1 MRRHRWQ
8 VVRALRVL
16 LACLVVTLSP
26 GPSGAARVW
35 TETPVLIA
43 HASAASVAS
52 TAGRGAP
59 QAALQASALAVSALA
74 AAPAAW
80 APAPLAEASRP
91 PAGDILPVEDRYLR
105 NCTLLR

>member
-26 GPSGAARVW
+26 GPSGAARAW

-43 HASAASVAS
+43 HASAAAGAS
-52 TAGRGAP
+52 TAGHRAP
-59 QAALQASALAVSALA
+59 RAALPASALAVAALVI
-74 AAPAAW
+74 APAAW
-80 APAPLAEASRP
+80 APIPLAEASRP
-91 PAGDILPVEDRYLR
+91 PAGDHVPVEDRYLR
-105 NCTLLR
+105 NCTLLC